1 MVCQHQ
7 AGAPAHAGAFLRPSN
22 PISEPIGLANLTS
35 LNHTPV
41 AFTLAEPDPPSTRC
55 DAPQHRSHGVEIWHH
70 RPALRITYTL
80 FPPQRGQSQCVKF
93 TSECNILHTFP

>member
-22 PISEPIGLANLTS
+22 PISEPIGLANRTS

-55 DAPQHRSHGVEIWHH
+55 DAPNTEAMVWKYGTTGRRCVSHTHCFRHNVVSH
-70 RPALRITYTL
+70 
-80 FPPQRGQSQCVKF
+80 SV
-93 TSECNILHTFP
+93 